1 MLPGVS
7 INDICGVKAA
17 LSLSLDSKGM
27 LWLAHYRSKAAHT
40 TDVAKIKKTNA
51 CFGKG
56 PSLFLLRSQLKPKN
70 AEIKMKSLQLMSLT
84 HG

>member
-17 LSLSLDSKGM
+17 LPLSLGSRGT

-40 TDVAKIKKTNA
+40 TDTAKIKKANPS
-51 CFGKG
+51 FGKG
-56 PSLFLLRSQLKPKN
+56 PSLFLLRSHFKPEN

>member
-7 INDICGVKAA
+7 INDICGVKAV

-27 LWLAHYRSKAAHT
+27 LWLAHKAAHT
-40 TDVAKIKKTNA
+40 TDTAKIKKTNA
-51 CFGKG
+51 YFGKG
-56 PSLFLLRSQLKPKN
+56 PLLLLLRSQLKPKN

-84 HG
+84 RG